1 MLGVVICQEARQC
14 VERCKPGVAG
24 SNAIAA
30 LFLDEGQEFGSG
42 LGGEIV
48 EVKLFNGPSGML
60 GDIAQ
65 EENDGVAIAADGV
78 LTQATQ
84 CRQVVLEESDKGL
97 AQVVRKVAFHDA
109 SPSIRWPKC
118 ASKHWLA
125 ISARAGI
132 HFR

>member
-65 EENDGVAIAADGV
+65 EENDGVAIAADGWC
-78 LTQATQ
+78 AD
-84 CRQVVLEESDKGL
+84 SGH
-97 AQVVRKVAFHDA
+97 AMSA
-109 SPSIRWPKC
+109 SSPGRIGQGPCPS
-118 ASKHWLA
+118 S
-125 ISARAGI
+125 
-132 HFR
+132 